1 MKKQTMTLAGIPAIL
16 YGSRS
21 RNVYLYLH
29 GKNGCK
35 EEAER
40 FAATACEAGWQV
52 LAIDLPEHGA
62 RKNSHERL
70 LPWVAVP
77 EIEAVYARMKP
88 VWAHIRL
95 YGVSIGAWL
104 AMQALQGDAP
114 EQALLVSPVV
124 DMENLIG
131 NMMRWANVTE
141 QELAQKREIPT
152 DLGETLS
159 WDYLCYVRAH
169 PISWNVPT
177 WILYGEHDNLTSMET
192 VSAFA
197 RRHKAKL
204 TVMPGGEH
212 WFHTAEQMRFLDDW
226 IKKQI

>member
-21 RNVYLYLH
+21 RRVYLYLH

-62 RKNSHERL
+62 RKNSPERL

-88 VWAHIRL
+88 DTTAKRL
-95 YGVSIGAWL
+95 PYLPPRCPPMPQSLRSGQSS
-104 AMQALQGDAP
+104 AL
-114 EQALLVSPVV
+114 
-124 DMENLIG
+124 
-131 NMMRWANVTE
+131 R
-141 QELAQKREIPT
+141 QKA
-152 DLGETLS
+152 GS
-159 WDYLCYVRAH
+159 WCA
-169 PISWNVPT
+169 
-177 WILYGEHDNLTSMET
+177 
-192 VSAFA
+192 AA
-197 RRHKAKL
+197 RR
-204 TVMPGGEH
+204 T
-212 WFHTAEQMRFLDDW
+212 
-226 IKKQI
+226 

>member
-52 LAIDLPEHGA
+52 LAIDLPEHGT
-62 RKNSHERL
+62 RKNSPERL

-124 DMENLIG
+124 DMEALIT
-131 NMMRWANVTE
+131 NMMQCAHVTE
-141 QELAQKREIPT
+141 EQLQRAGEIPT
-152 DLGETLS
+152 GLGETLS
-159 WDYLCYVRAH
+159 WPHAGALRRSGCPDQPHHDRALPSGKRGASDDHGGRGTLVPH
-169 PISWNVPT
+169 PSADGGPSNV
-177 WILYGEHDNLTSMET
+177 GRNEHLIFDLE
-192 VSAFA
+192 
-197 RRHKAKL
+197 
-204 TVMPGGEH
+204 
-212 WFHTAEQMRFLDDW
+212 
-226 IKKQI
+226 